1 MFCRVSFADINGTR
15 YSKGDLVICTMCDDD
30 PLFGK
35 LVDIVI
41 SQKCWLILQPFI
53 ATGFN
58 KHFNAFEVEPQCDY
72 IICQQQDLLDHHTLS
87 ICKSFDL
94 TLQSTNF
101 VALKYFV
108 M

>member
-15 YSKGDLVICTMCDDD
+15 YTKGDLVICTMCDDD

-87 ICKSFDL
+87 ISKSFDL